1 MCMSSLQSMDH
12 DSRVGEW
19 KLEFAAAAPLV
30 HSTFTSLT
38 VHYLNSAVGSLLGYV
53 IQQQAATGRE
63 SKVCVGERTLIN
75 CFDGE
80 QYSRPSE
87 KCNEV

>member
-19 KLEFAAAAPLV
+19 KLEFAAAAPLSIP
-30 HSTFTSLT
+30 HSHRSRSIISTPPW
-38 VHYLNSAVGSLLGYV
+38 ASLLGYV